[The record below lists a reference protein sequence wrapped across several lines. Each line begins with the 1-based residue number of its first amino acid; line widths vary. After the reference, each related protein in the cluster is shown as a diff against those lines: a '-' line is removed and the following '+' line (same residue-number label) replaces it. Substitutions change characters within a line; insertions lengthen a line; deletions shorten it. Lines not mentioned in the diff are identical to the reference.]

1 MSKSLINFN
10 SDVQLCENSEIELC
24 ENSEIELYENSE
36 DDSEITEGEL
46 TFNGEVELC
55 ENSEPLFSQSL
66 TSLFSQNSISLREVE
81 HSEVDFSSTSG
92 GCTCC
97 VPNCF
102 NNSKRNKNL
111 SFYVIPKE
119 KVLRKLWLAKISRKD
134 FSPSSSHRVC
144 SAHFQGNKK
153 TYMNNVPTI
162 IPKTVKLTARVP
174 RKTKNSLGLIH
185 KTIQIPYSE
194 ELSTP
199 VLSYEETLKQENKI
213 LKDQIEDIIKE
224 KQALENTQKE
234 AICKLN
240 DKILLSQ
247 FTVERFKHNKEH
259 FKFYTGFEN
268 FELFKVVMKFLE
280 PEIYSL
286 NYWGSM
292 STVADDLSENSSSK
306 TRGRSRILNVE
317 EEFFMVL
324 IRLRCAFPIEDLAI
338 RFNISSS
345 TTSRILI
352 TWYDFLHIKF
362 RSIPIW
368 PTKKLVNETMPS
380 CFKDV
385 YPNTRVII
393 DCTEIFTVMPTSYR
407 IQSAMFSKYKHHHT
421 AKGLIGIAPSG
432 AITFVSDLY
441 AGRSS
446 DKQITNHCGIL
457 KLLEKGDSLMAD
469 RGFDIVNDLPKG
481 ISLNIPPFLE
491 GDFQLTLEKELETR
505 RIASVRIH
513 VERAI
518 ARIKNYR
525 ILQNTFPLSMAAD
538 MNKIW
543 VIVCYLVTFLPPLIK
558 TDSK

>member
-1 MSKSLINFN
+1 
-10 SDVQLCENSEIELC
+10 
-24 ENSEIELYENSE
+24 
-36 DDSEITEGEL
+36 
-46 TFNGEVELC
+46 
-55 ENSEPLFSQSL
+55 
-66 TSLFSQNSISLREVE
+66 
-81 HSEVDFSSTSG
+81 
-92 GCTCC
+92 
-97 VPNCF
+97 
-102 NNSKRNKNL
+102 
-111 SFYVIPKE
+111 
-119 KVLRKLWLAKISRKD
+119 
-134 FSPSSSHRVC
+134 
-144 SAHFQGNKK
+144 
-153 TYMNNVPTI
+153 MNNVPTI

-268 FELFKVVMKFLE
+268 FKLFKVVMKFLE

-338 RFNISSS
+338 R
-345 TTSRILI
+345 
-352 TWYDFLHIKF
+352 
-362 RSIPIW
+362 SIPIW

-407 IQSAMFSKYKHHHT
+407 TQSAMFSKYKHHHT

>member
-46 TFNGEVELC
+46 TFNGEVEPC
-55 ENSEPLFSQSL
+55 ENSE
-66 TSLFSQNSISLREVE
+66 QNSISLKEVE
-81 HSEVDFSSTSG
+81 LSFNSEVDFTSKSG

-134 FSPSSSHRVC
+134 FTPSSSHRVC

-162 IPKTVKLTARVP
+162 IPKTVKLTAHVP
-174 RKTKNSLGLIH
+174 RKTKNSLGLLH
-185 KTIQIPYSE
+185 KTTQIPYSE

-199 VLSYEETLKQENKI
+199 VLSYKEKLKQENKI

-224 KQALENTQKE
+224 KQALVNTQKE

-292 STVADDLSENSSSK
+292 STIADNLSETSSSK

-368 PTKKLVNETMPS
+368 PTKN
-380 CFKDV
+380 
-385 YPNTRVII
+385 
-393 DCTEIFTVMPTSYR
+393 
-407 IQSAMFSKYKHHHT
+407 
-421 AKGLIGIAPSG
+421 
-432 AITFVSDLY
+432 
-441 AGRSS
+441 
-446 DKQITNHCGIL
+446 
-457 KLLEKGDSLMAD
+457 
-469 RGFDIVNDLPKG
+469 
-481 ISLNIPPFLE
+481 
-491 GDFQLTLEKELETR
+491 
-505 RIASVRIH
+505 
-513 VERAI
+513 
-518 ARIKNYR
+518 
-525 ILQNTFPLSMAAD
+525 
-538 MNKIW
+538 
-543 VIVCYLVTFLPPLIK
+543 
-558 TDSK
+558 

>member
-1 MSKSLINFN
+1 
-10 SDVQLCENSEIELC
+10 
-24 ENSEIELYENSE
+24 
-36 DDSEITEGEL
+36 
-46 TFNGEVELC
+46 
-55 ENSEPLFSQSL
+55 
-66 TSLFSQNSISLREVE
+66 
-81 HSEVDFSSTSG
+81 
-92 GCTCC
+92 
-97 VPNCF
+97 
-102 NNSKRNKNL
+102 
-111 SFYVIPKE
+111 
-119 KVLRKLWLAKISRKD
+119 
-134 FSPSSSHRVC
+134 
-144 SAHFQGNKK
+144 
-153 TYMNNVPTI
+153 MNNVPTI
-162 IPKTVKLTARVP
+162 IPKTIKPTALES

-185 KTIQIPYSE
+185 KTTQIPYRE

-199 VLSYEETLKQENKI
+199 VLSYKEKLKQENKI

-224 KQALENTQKE
+224 KQQLVNTQKE

-240 DKILLSQ
+240 KKILLSQ
-247 FTVERFKHNKEH
+247 FTVERFQHNKEH

-268 FELFKVVMKFLE
+268 YELFKVVMKFLE

-286 NYWGSM
+286 NYWGSI
-292 STVADDLSENSSSK
+292 SIIADDLNETSSSK
-306 TRGRSRILNVE
+306 TRGRSRMLNVE

-324 IRLRCAFPIEDLAI
+324 VRLRCAFPIEDLAI

-385 YPNTRVII
+385 YPNTCVII

-407 IQSAMFSKYKHHHT
+407 TQSAMFSKYKHHHT

-432 AITFVSDLY
+432 ATTFVSDLY

-446 DKQITNHCGIL
+446 DKQIKNHCGIL
-457 KLLEKGDSLMAD
+457 KLLERGDSLMAD

-481 ISLNIPPFLE
+481 ISLNLQPFLE
-491 GDFQLTLEKELETR
+491 GNFQFTLEKESETK

-513 VERAI
+513 VERTI
-518 ARIKNYR
+518 ARIKNYK
-525 ILQNTFPLSMAAD
+525 ILQNTFPLSMAAN

-543 VIVCYLVTFLPPLIK
+543 VIVCYLVNFLQPLIK
-558 TDSK
+558 ADSK

>member
-134 FSPSSSHRVC
+134 FSPSSSHRVY
-144 SAHFQGNKK
+144 SAHFQENKK

-199 VLSYEETLKQENKI
+199 VLSVEETLKQENKI

-362 RSIPIW
+362 KSIPIW
-368 PTKKLVNETMPS
+368 PTKKLVNETS

-407 IQSAMFSKYKHHHT
+407 TQSAMFSKYKHHHT

-446 DKQITNHCGIL
+446 DKQITNHCDIL

-481 ISLNIPPFLE
+481 ISLNIPPFFE

-505 RIASVRIH
+505 RIAFVRIH

-558 TDSK
+558 TESK

>member
-55 ENSEPLFSQSL
+55 ENSELLFSQSL

-81 HSEVDFSSTSG
+81 HSEVDFSSTNG

-174 RKTKNSLGLIH
+174 RKTKNSL
-185 KTIQIPYSE
+185 

-268 FELFKVVMKFLE
+268 FKLFKVVMKFLE

-407 IQSAMFSKYKHHHT
+407 TQSAMFSKYKHHHT